1 MKRLLLVAIVALALP
16 AAALA
21 KGPSAASITGPGLGT
36 ITMSGDAE
44 NGVVSTFSRL
54 TESAGFFPAVYKTQ
68 PNPMLRVR
76 PKGNLGPRYRIAWT
90 LPTPTGKSTIYQD
103 VYPYAKPYTVSYMR
117 PGQTFGG
124 GMTTTGGW
132 YIGATSLK
140 QALVA
145 AGLPRQVP
153 AGGAGLSAAALG
165 GIAAPAALLL
175 VGAAV
180 AYRRRRRR
188 QHP

>member
-1 MKRLLLVAIVALALP
+1 
-16 AAALA
+16 
-21 KGPSAASITGPGLGT
+21 
-36 ITMSGDAE
+36 
-44 NGVVSTFSRL
+44 
-54 TESAGFFPAVYKTQ
+54 
-68 PNPMLRVR
+68 
-76 PKGNLGPRYRIAWT
+76 
-90 LPTPTGKSTIYQD
+90 
-103 VYPYAKPYTVSYMR
+103 MR
-117 PGQTFGG
+117 PGQSFYG
-124 GMTTTGGW
+124 GMTTNGGS
-132 YIGATSLK
+132 YIGVTSLK